1 MKKHFTNLRIALVGF
16 LVCLMSMSMM
26 AQNVTLDFSV
36 NDWGLATSSAE
47 GGTAAQSF
55 TNTDGYSVT
64 LFATTKYYYY
74 NNTYTDDHYYCLM
87 LGKTNSTLTLPAF
100 DFDVEKIEETVTSY
114 LVVGIIFVRNS
125 IQISFCRHGLMERS
139 IKYAYM
145 FHIGQQFLH
154 HLDTQ

>member
-55 TNTDGYSVT
+55 TNTDGYSTAFFT
-64 LFATTKYYYY
+64 LLRLIPFLPPIAASI
-74 NNTYTDDHYYCLM
+74 M
-87 LGKTNSTLTLPAF
+87 LSR
-100 DFDVEKIEETVTSY
+100 
-114 LVVGIIFVRNS
+114 VVGMLVKGMPRW
-125 IQISFCRHGLMERS
+125 
-139 IKYAYM
+139 
-145 FHIGQQFLH
+145 
-154 HLDTQ
+154 